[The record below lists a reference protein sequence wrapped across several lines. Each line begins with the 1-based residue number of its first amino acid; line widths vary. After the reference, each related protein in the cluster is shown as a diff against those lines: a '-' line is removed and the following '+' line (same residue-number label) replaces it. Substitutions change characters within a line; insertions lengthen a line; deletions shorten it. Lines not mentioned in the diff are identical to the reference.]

1 MGGLISLTSKEGE
14 DVSSAALIMLETI
27 NHRGLDAS
35 GIASPSTRIMGKS
48 VEDLRRKPICSDSL
62 IGYNFAKILPRDAPQ
77 PLHVSGAS
85 IVFDGRIFPYPKKR
99 EVEHFI
105 EAAKNYEEKDL
116 IHFIQASNGGYI
128 FAIAKDDRILAG
140 RDSIGTYPLCY
151 GENKR
156 LYAIA
161 SERKALWRIGI
172 KHTREFP
179 PGRLAIIDREGF
191 HFKVGRLITQ
201 PPLQRLTVE
210 GACQLFKPILIQSI
224 ERHVED
230 IQEIAVAFSGGL
242 DSSLLAW
249 LAKEKVDVNLLS
261 VGLEGQKENVFVERA
276 AKALGLPL
284 HQVIYTLKDVERVL
298 PKVVWLTEEPNVVT
312 ASIGI
317 PIFWVAQISAKL
329 DLPVLMLGQGA
340 DELFGGYHRYLQYY
354 RESGLDYLRDQITRD
369 VASSHRTN
377 FQRDNKIC
385 SFHKVDLRLPYADY
399 TLVQTALSYPVN
411 IKIASPID
419 ALRKTLLR
427 YTARDLDLPKFI
439 SERPKKAIQYSTGV
453 SKAIGQLAKKQDL
466 TRRELVEQIFL
477 DTCYVG
483 VSDG

>member
-1 MGGLISLTSKEGE
+1 MGGLISLTSKEEE
-14 DVSSAALIMLETI
+14 DVSSAALIMLEALS
-27 NHRGLDAS
+27 HRGLDAS
-35 GIASPSTRIMGKS
+35 GIASSSTQIMRKS
-48 VEDLRRKPICSDSL
+48 VVDLKREPMCSDSL

-77 PLHVSGAS
+77 PLQVSGAS
-85 IVFDGRIFPYPKKR
+85 VVFDGRIFPYPKKR

-105 EAAKNYEEKDL
+105 EAAKNFEEQDL
-116 IHFIQASNGGYI
+116 INFIQATNGGYT

-140 RDSIGTYPLCY
+140 RDSIGTCPLYY

-161 SERKALWRIGI
+161 SERKALWRINV

-179 PGRLAIIDREGF
+179 SGKLAIIDREGF

-201 PPLQRLTVE
+201 PPLQRLTIE
-210 GACQLFKPILIQSI
+210 NACKLLRPILVQSI

-249 LAKEKVDVNLLS
+249 LAKDKVDVTLLS
-261 VGLEGQKENVFVERA
+261 VGLEGQKENIFVERA

-284 HQVIYTLKDVERVL
+284 HQIMYTPKDVERVL
-298 PKVVWLTEEPNVVT
+298 PKVVWLIEEPNVVT
-312 ASIGI
+312 VSIGI
-317 PIFWVAQISAKL
+317 PIFWVAQISAKI

-340 DELFGGYHRYLQYY
+340 DELFGGYHRYLKYY
-354 RESGLDYLRDQITRD
+354 RENGLDYLQDQITRD
-369 VASSHRTN
+369 VASSHQTN

-399 TLVQTALSYPVN
+399 ELAQTALSYPVS

-419 ALRKTLLR
+419 ALRKTILR
-427 YTARDLDLPKFI
+427 FTARDLDLPKFI

-453 SKAIGQLAKKQDL
+453 SKAIGQLAKKQGL